1 MSIVLNGLNLT
12 IEDLG
17 HISRGECEVEIAA
30 EILENLQKT
39 RDLVFRLA
47 DKDIP
52 IYGFTVGVGWNKDKR
67 VFGKYFE
74 EYNRNLIYAHT
85 LGIGPELEEHQVR
98 ATILARLNTLLSAR
112 TGIQLEIVEMY
123 RQFLN
128 KGIHPVIPARGSVGE
143 GDISNLSHIG
153 LAMLGEGEVNF
164 QGKRM
169 LAKDALL
176 VADLEPII
184 LGPKDGLSIVSSN
197 AMAAGTGALV
207 LEKAYQLVDIANAI
221 YALSVE
227 GLNGNI
233 TPLRPEPNEA
243 RRMKS
248 QIKCAASML
257 RLLEGSY
264 LQKKGITK
272 TLQDPLSY
280 RCASAINGTVLDAL
294 NYVHPLL
301 EIQLNSTDDNPCIIL
316 ENEEIIS
323 CCNFE
328 ITNWV
333 LGFEM
338 LGQAVAHL
346 ARSACHRTIKLSDP
360 DFTGL
365 SKFLSPSEG
374 SVQAFQTIQK
384 PFTSLDGE
392 IRHLMNPAN
401 TDYFSVA
408 GDIEDHA
415 TNAPYVV
422 EKTMRIIDNA
432 FYILGME
439 AMHGAQAIDL
449 RKPESMGE
457 GTKILYNA
465 IRERIAFISKD
476 RPLSPDIKAAY
487 DVLNSQ
493 ELLGKLRK
501 VQNTLI
507 D

>member
-1 MSIVLNGLNLT
+1 MKMLLNGTNLT
-12 IEDLG
+12 IEDARRIASG
-17 HISRGECEVEIAA
+17 GVEVEIAD
-30 EILENLQKT
+30 EVIEKLKKSRE
-39 RDLVFRLA
+39 LVFKLA
-47 DKDIP
+47 DKDVP
-52 IYGFTVGVGWNKDKR
+52 IYGFTVGVGWNKDKK

-85 LGIGPELEEHQVR
+85 LGVGPELREEQVR
-98 ATILARLNTLLSAR
+98 ATLLARLNTLLSAR

-128 KGIHPVIPARGSVGE
+128 KGIHPVIPGRGSVGC
-143 GDISNLSHIG
+143 GDITNLSHIG
-153 LAMLGEGEVNF
+153 LAMIGEGEVNYK
-164 QGKRM
+164 GRRM
-169 LAKDALL
+169 PAGEALAEAG
-176 VADLEPII
+176 LEPIV

-197 AMAAGTGALV
+197 AQAAGTGALMV
-207 LEKAYQLVDIANAI
+207 ERAHRLLDMANAV

-233 TPLRPEPNEA
+233 TPLRPEPNAA
-243 RRMKS
+243 RGMAS
-248 QIKCAASML
+248 QSKCAADMR

-264 LQKKGITK
+264 LENKGITK
-272 TLQDPLSY
+272 TLQDALSY
-280 RCASAINGTVLDAL
+280 RCASNINGTVLDAL
-294 NYVHPLL
+294 NYIRPLL

-316 ENEEIIS
+316 ESEEIIS

-346 ARSACHRTIKLSDP
+346 ARSACQRTIKLSDP

-365 SKFLSPSEG
+365 SKFLSPNEG

-384 PFTSLDGE
+384 PFTSLDAE
-392 IRHLMNPAN
+392 IRHLMNPVN
-401 TDYFSVA
+401 TDYFPIA

-422 EKTMRIIDNA
+422 EKTERIIDNA
-432 FYILGME
+432 FYILGIE

-449 RKPESMGE
+449 RKPESMGK
-457 GTKILYNA
+457 GSRILYEA
-465 IRERIAFISKD
+465 LRERIPFLSED
-476 RPLSPDIKAAY
+476 RPLSPDIRAAY
-487 DVLNSQ
+487 EVLNDES
-493 ELLGKLRK
+493 LLLKIRDITE
-501 VQNTLI
+501 QQ
-507 D
+507 